1 MKVQEKFRN
10 NHDGTFTIQNTYL
23 NQPYLEIADQ
33 YRAAG
38 VGMTGESRLVGVIPM
53 HIMQEWFKEAG
64 VSWDDR
70 EACKEIV
77 KRKMLSGDFDKLR
90 VWEGSY

>member
-1 MKVQEKFRN
+1 
-10 NHDGTFTIQNTYL
+10 
-23 NQPYLEIADQ
+23 
-33 YRAAG
+33 
-38 VGMTGESRLVGVIPM
+38 MTGESRLVGVIPM